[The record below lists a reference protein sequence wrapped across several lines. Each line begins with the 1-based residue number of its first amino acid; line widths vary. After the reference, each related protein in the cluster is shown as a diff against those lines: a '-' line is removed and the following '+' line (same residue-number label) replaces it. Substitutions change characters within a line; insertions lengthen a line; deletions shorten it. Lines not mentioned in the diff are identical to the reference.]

1 MAYYPS
7 PVVLHI
13 VGTEADDRGRS
24 CEEHRCCGEE
34 VAQEDI
40 VVRLRKVQVLVDG
53 REETAV
59 AAIWVTDGM
68 DRCRVGFLQRHMV
81 KHAARFD
88 GALAQVMRVLSKND
102 GDTAERSLFHKNK
115 GCFYATVITT
125 LPTMP
130 KVEVKI
136 EKEGGDDDEKEGGK
150 KRPAECITLE

>member
-1 MAYYPS
+1 
-7 PVVLHI
+7 VVLHI

-34 VAQEDI
+34 VMQEDI

-88 GALAQVMRVLSKND
+88 GALAQVTRVLSKND

-115 GCFYATVITT
+115 GCF
-125 LPTMP
+125 
-130 KVEVKI
+130 
-136 EKEGGDDDEKEGGK
+136 
-150 KRPAECITLE
+150 